1 MAHQSLYRRYRP
13 QRFDE
18 VRGQDHVIGALRNAV
33 AAGTEGHAYL
43 FSGPRGT
50 GKTSTARILAKALN
64 CENLQGGEPCC
75 DCSSCVSFEEGRS
88 FDLFEL
94 DAASHRKVED
104 MRDLVSKAI
113 VSSPGRNKV
122 YILDEV
128 HMLTADASATLLK
141 TLEEPPEGVR
151 FVLATTDP
159 QKVLATIRS
168 RTQHFQ
174 FQLLSADELERQVRS
189 IVDDASLDLDD
200 ASIAWVVQKGR
211 GSSRDTLSALDQVAA
226 AGGVVE
232 RAEPVA
238 ELYSALVS
246 RDTGAAI
253 LAVADSL
260 AQGHE
265 PRQLA
270 EAFLDSLRDTF
281 LVSLGVEVPAL
292 LSAER
297 ERCEAWAAE
306 LGTPALTRAMEAL
319 GGALVDMRNAAD
331 ARVPLEV
338 ALVRLTAPAD
348 DSLAGLAAR
357 IDALEAAIA
366 GGVTIAG
373 STSTVGDASTAA
385 ASSAPGDPTPPSGS
399 VDPARPGGEAPE
411 RNESRSGAGPAAARA
426 ALARTR
432 SGERAPADG
441 PPAPPDQPAEAAA
454 PAEAS
459 APEQAGAPAADPR
472 GPEPR
477 PGARPDATPG
487 AAAPPPQPP
496 PPSQGGRAPGARPSS
511 AAPAPSPPPR
521 PPTPP
526 RASDAPASGSE
537 PTPTPPEGAEVSDSV
552 SPNATQPVEPL
563 ATEPPPAEPPASDAA
578 PSDAAPSD
586 EPAIP
591 ATAAGHEPPASAAA
605 ADGELDP
612 ATLADA
618 LQTAVLPEL
627 KALGRAVFK
636 DGTFGAST
644 AAGVVFELAPGV
656 PKEHAERSRP
666 AVEAALAAHI
676 GRPVTLQIVAS
687 GDAPPVSPGA
697 APRIAG
703 GAVDLTEPDAANAA
717 PLGAGTDEVDLDESV
732 EIDLT
737 ELTDATD
744 VAASGIERLTRAFP
758 GAELIDEDEVS
769 T

>member
-13 QRFDE
+13 RRFDE
-18 VRGQDHVIGALRNAV
+18 VRGQDHVVGPLRNAV
-33 AAGTEGHAYL
+33 AGGTEGHAYL

-200 ASIAWVVQKGR
+200 AAIAWVVQKGR

-226 AGGVVE
+226 AGGIVE

-238 ELYSALVS
+238 ELYAALVS
-246 RDTGAAI
+246 HDTGAAI

-306 LGTPALTRAMEAL
+306 LGTPALTRAMESL
-319 GGALVDMRNAAD
+319 GSALVDMRNAAD

-338 ALVRLTAPAD
+338 ALVRLTAPGD

-357 IDALEAAIA
+357 IDALEAAI
-366 GGVTIAG
+366 GGGA
-373 STSTVGDASTAA
+373 STAGDASTAA
-385 ASSAPGDPTPPSGS
+385 ASPTPAAAAPPSGS
-399 VDPARPGGEAPE
+399 AAASPAGGEGARSRRSTIRRRAGSGTRRTGTDPVG
-411 RNESRSGAGPAAARA
+411 RACVVRGSPGDSRSARRGRRRRPAAASA
-426 ALARTR
+426 PDEDPGEPGSRTSCR
-432 SGERAPADG
+432 PRPDHGRLG
-441 PPAPPDQPAEAAA
+441 PTAAA
-454 PAEAS
+454 TGPVPGRAS
-459 APEQAGAPAADPR
+459 AGRATLVGGSRPVTAAT
-472 GPEPR
+472 
-477 PGARPDATPG
+477 TPG
-487 AAAPPPQPP
+487 AAPGERRCRGRLGAHTDTAGRGRRVGRGPTLSQNAPPPVE
-496 PPSQGGRAPGARPSS
+496 PPS
-511 AAPAPSPPPR
+511 
-521 PPTPP
+521 
-526 RASDAPASGSE
+526 
-537 PTPTPPEGAEVSDSV
+537 
-552 SPNATQPVEPL
+552 
-563 ATEPPPAEPPASDAA
+563 TEPPPAEPP
-578 PSDAAPSD
+578 PSDAAPAPDVAPPSD
-586 EPAIP
+586 EPAAP
-591 ATAAGHEPPASAAA
+591 ETEASN
-605 ADGELDP
+605 ELDP
-612 ATLADA
+612 ARLAEA
-618 LQTAVLPEL
+618 LQTVVLPEL

-636 DGTFGAST
+636 DGTFGAAT

-666 AVEAALAAHI
+666 VVEAALTAHI
-676 GRPVTLQIVAS
+676 GRPVTLQIVAA

-703 GAVDLTEPDAANAA
+703 GAVDLTESDAANDA
-717 PLGAGTDEVDLDESV
+717 PVGAGSGEVDLDESV